1 MRIGDFA
8 ARASLTARQ
17 VRHYTDTG
25 LVPAIRLSNGYRDYD
40 PADVERARRVHALIG
55 VGLSCEQVRPL
66 VGCLGS
72 EETAV
77 CPAARRALAA
87 RLAVVEERIESLRA
101 IRRLLRDRLAATE
114 PRRH

>member
-1 MRIGDFA
+1 MAGPGA
-8 ARASLTARQ
+8 LTTAR
-17 VRHYTDTG
+17 G
-25 LVPAIRLSNGYRDYD
+25 WLGDYD

-77 CPAARRALAA
+77 CPAARQALAA

-101 IRRLLRDRLAATE
+101 IRRLLRDRLAATA

>member
-8 ARASLTARQ
+8 ARAGLTARQ

-72 EETAV
+72 EETAEIG
-77 CPAARRALAA
+77 RAH
-87 RLAVVEERIESLRA
+87 V
-101 IRRLLRDRLAATE
+101 
-114 PRRH
+114 